1 MTREQLIALC
11 DSARATLPALQSATS
26 RDTILS
32 ALPAALTAAKQ
43 KILAANAL
51 DLDRARAKGISPA
64 MLDRLTLTEQR
75 IADIAASIDEV
86 RALPDPLKCE
96 YEDTRPNGMHI
107 TRHRVPLGVIAM
119 IYEARPNVTVD
130 ASVLCLKS
138 GNAVILRGGSEAIE
152 TNRAIVAVLRDALEP
167 FGARDAVA
175 LVEDTDRESVNIL
188 LTLRGHVDLVIPRGG
203 AGLIRNGVDNA
214 RVPVIETGA
223 GNCHVYV
230 HKDADI
236 DMAVN
241 IIINA
246 KTQRPSVCNAAETL
260 LCDSDIAPR
269 FLPAAA
275 AALRERGV
283 ELRAD
288 ETAAKYIEGATP
300 ATEDDFAREYN
311 DFILAVGV
319 VDGVEQAVSHVNKYG
334 TRHSEAIVTE
344 DRAAAEYFLTHVD
357 AAALYHNA
365 STRFTD
371 GGVFGM
377 GAEIGISTQKLH
389 VRGPFAMEALT
400 TTQYRVYGD
409 GQVR

>member
-1 MTREQLIALC
+1 MTKTELIALC
-11 DSARATLPALQSATS
+11 DAARASLPSLLSADS
-26 RDTILS
+26 RDRILA
-32 ALPAALTAAKQ
+32 ALPAALIAAQ
-43 KILAANAL
+43 DKILAANDI
-51 DLDRARAKGISPA
+51 DLTRAREKGISAA
-64 MLDRLTLTEQR
+64 MLDRLTLTQSR

-86 RALPDPLKCE
+86 RALPDPIRCE

-119 IYEARPNVTVD
+119 VYEARPNVTVD

-152 TNRAIVAVLRDALEP
+152 TNRAIVAVLRDALSP
-167 FGARDAVA
+167 FGARDAVS
-175 LVEDTDRESVNIL
+175 LIEDTDRESVNIL

-203 AGLIRNGVDNA
+203 AGLIRNVVDNA

-230 HKDADI
+230 HSSADI
-236 DMAVN
+236 SMAVN

-260 LCDSDIAPR
+260 LCDAAIAER
-269 FLPAAA
+269 FLPVAA
-275 AALRERGV
+275 AALREKNV

-288 ETAAKYIEGATP
+288 SAVMKYIPDATP
-300 ATEDDFAREYN
+300 ATDDDFAREYN
-311 DFILAVGV
+311 DYILAVGV
-319 VDGVEQAVSHVNKYG
+319 VDNVEQAVRHINKYG
-334 TRHSEAIVTE
+334 TRHSEAIVAE
-344 DRAAAEYFLTHVD
+344 DSAAAEYFLTHVD

-400 TTQYRVYGD
+400 TTQYRVYGN

>member
-138 GNAVILRGGSEAIE
+138 GNTVILRGGSEAIE

-203 AGLIRNGVDNA
+203 AGLIRNVVDNA

-260 LCDSDIAPR
+260 LCDRDIAPR

-275 AALRERGV
+275 AALREKGV

-319 VDGVEQAVSHVNKYG
+319 VDSVEQAVSHINKYG

-344 DRAAAEYFLTHVD
+344 DSAAAEYFLTHVD

>member
-1 MTREQLIALC
+1 MTREQLISLAS
-11 DSARATLPALQSATS
+11 DARE
-26 RDTILS
+26 
-32 ALPAALTAAKQ
+32 ALPAIAAKEVRDGM
-43 KILAANAL
+43 LAALPSALAAGEREILEANAQ
-51 DLDRARAKGISPA
+51 DLDRARQRGISDA
-64 MLDRLTLTEQR
+64 MLDRLTLTPAR
-75 IADIAASIDEV
+75 LADIAASIDEV
-86 RALPDPLKCE
+86 RALPDPLGCE
-96 YEDTRPNGMHI
+96 YTDVRPNGMKV

-152 TNRAIVAVLRDALEP
+152 TNRAIVAVIRRALIP
-167 FGARDAVA
+167 FGAENAVS
-175 LVEDTDRESVNIL
+175 LIEDTDRESVNVL

-203 AGLIRNGVDNA
+203 AGLIRNVVDNA

-230 HKDADI
+230 HSAADI
-236 DMAVN
+236 DMAVK

-260 LCDSDIAPR
+260 LCDTAIAER
-269 FLPAAA
+269 FLPVAA
-275 AALRERGV
+275 AALKDKGV

-288 ETAAKYIEGATP
+288 AAAIRYVEGAVP
-300 ATEDDFAREYN
+300 ATEDDLAREYN
-311 DFILAVGV
+311 DFILAVAV
-319 VDGVEQAVSHVNKYG
+319 VDGVEQAVRHVNKYG

-344 DRAAAEYFLTHVD
+344 DAAAAEYFLTHVD
-357 AAALYHNA
+357 AAAVYHNA

-400 TTQYRVYGD
+400 TTQYRVFGE
-409 GQVR
+409 GQIR

>member
-11 DSARATLPALQSATS
+11 DSARASLPALHTATT
-26 RDTILS
+26 REAILA
-32 ALPAALTAAKQ
+32 ALPAALTAARD
-43 KILAANAL
+43 KILAANKI
-51 DLDRARAKGISPA
+51 DLARARDKGISPA

-75 IADIAASIDEV
+75 LCDIAASIDEV

-152 TNRAIVAVLRDALEP
+152 TNRAIVSVLRDALAP
-167 FGARDAVA
+167 FGARDAVS

-203 AGLIRNGVDNA
+203 AGLIRNVVDNA

-230 HKDADI
+230 HRDADI

-260 LCDSDIAPR
+260 LCDRAIAEK
-269 FLPAAA
+269 FLPVAA
-275 AALRERGV
+275 AALREKGV

-288 ETAAKYIEGATP
+288 EVAARYIESAVP
-300 ATEDDFAREYN
+300 ATEEDFAREYI

-319 VDGVEQAVSHVNKYG
+319 VDGVEQAVSHINKYG

-400 TTQYRVYGD
+400 TTQYRVYGE

>member
-75 IADIAASIDEV
+75 ISDIAASIDEV

-203 AGLIRNGVDNA
+203 AGLIRNVVDNA

-260 LCDSDIAPR
+260 LCDREIAPR

-275 AALRERGV
+275 SALREKGV

-288 ETAAKYIEGATP
+288 ETAAKYVEGATP

>member
-1 MTREQLIALC
+1 M
-11 DSARATLPALQSATS
+11 
-26 RDTILS
+26 
-32 ALPAALTAAKQ
+32 
-43 KILAANAL
+43 
-51 DLDRARAKGISPA
+51 
-64 MLDRLTLTEQR
+64 
-75 IADIAASIDEV
+75 
-86 RALPDPLKCE
+86 
-96 YEDTRPNGMHI
+96 RP
-107 TRHRVPLGVIAM
+107 V
-119 IYEARPNVTVD
+119 
-130 ASVLCLKS
+130 
-138 GNAVILRGGSEAIE
+138 
-152 TNRAIVAVLRDALEP
+152 
-167 FGARDAVA
+167 
-175 LVEDTDRESVNIL
+175 
-188 LTLRGHVDLVIPRGG
+188 
-203 AGLIRNGVDNA
+203 NA

-288 ETAAKYIEGATP
+288 ETAAKYVEGATP

>member
-1 MTREQLIALC
+1 MTRERLIALC
-11 DSARATLPALQSATS
+11 ASARASLPSLHTAQS
-26 RDTILS
+26 RDRALA
-32 ALPAALTAAKQ
+32 ALPEALIAGQ
-43 KILAANAL
+43 DKILEANKK
-51 DLDRARAKGISPA
+51 DLDRAREKGISAA

-75 IADIAASIDEV
+75 LADIAASIEEV
-86 RALPDPLKCE
+86 RSLPDPIRCE

-152 TNRAIVAVLRDALEP
+152 TNRAIVAVLRDALTP
-167 FGARDAVA
+167 LGARDTVS

-188 LTLRGHVDLVIPRGG
+188 LTLRGHIDLVIPRGG
-203 AGLIRNGVDNA
+203 AGLIRNVVDNA

-236 DMAVN
+236 DMAVK
-241 IIINA
+241 ILINA

-260 LCDSDIAPR
+260 LCDAAIAEK

-275 AALRERGV
+275 AALREKNV
-283 ELRAD
+283 EIRAD
-288 ETAAKYIEGATP
+288 EVAAKYIEGAVP

-311 DFILAVGV
+311 DFIIAVGV
-319 VDGVEQAVSHVNKYG
+319 VDGVEQAVAHINKIG

-344 DRAAAEYFLTHVD
+344 DSAAAEYFLTHVD

-400 TTQYRVYGD
+400 TTQYRVYGE
-409 GQVR
+409 GQIR

>member
-11 DSARATLPALQSATS
+11 YSARATLPALQSATS

-203 AGLIRNGVDNA
+203 AGLIRNVVDNA

>member
-1 MTREQLIALC
+1 MTKTELIALC
-11 DSARATLPALQSATS
+11 DAARASLPSLLSADS
-26 RDTILS
+26 RDRILA
-32 ALPAALTAAKQ
+32 ALPAALIAAQ
-43 KILAANAL
+43 DKILAANDI
-51 DLDRARAKGISPA
+51 DLTRAREKGISAA
-64 MLDRLTLTEQR
+64 MLDRLTLTQSR

-86 RALPDPLKCE
+86 RALPDPIRCE

-119 IYEARPNVTVD
+119 VYEARPNVTVD

-152 TNRAIVAVLRDALEP
+152 TNRAIVAVLRDALSP
-167 FGARDAVA
+167 FGARDAVS
-175 LVEDTDRESVNIL
+175 LIEDTDRESVNIL

-203 AGLIRNGVDNA
+203 AGLIRNVVDNA

-230 HKDADI
+230 HSSADI
-236 DMAVN
+236 SMAVN

-260 LCDSDIAPR
+260 LCDAAIAER
-269 FLPAAA
+269 FLPVAA
-275 AALRERGV
+275 AALREKNV

-288 ETAAKYIEGATP
+288 SAVMKYIPDATP
-300 ATEDDFAREYN
+300 ATDDDFAREYN
-311 DFILAVGV
+311 DYILAVGV
-319 VDGVEQAVSHVNKYG
+319 VDNVEQAVRHINKYG
-334 TRHSEAIVTE
+334 TRHSETIVAE
-344 DRAAAEYFLTHVD
+344 DSAAAEYFLTHVD

-400 TTQYRVYGD
+400 TTQYRVYGN